1 MVGEVDTVSP
11 TFSVLRGGLFWLG
24 GFAIIF
30 LTIVVIA
37 SLIDTSNPNGPS
49 RTDPTAPLRRN
60 SNPNDEPSMGL
71 TPETAA
77 PPPATN

>member
-11 TFSVLRGGLFWLG
+11 TFSVLRGGMFWLG
-24 GFAIIF
+24 GFVIIF

-37 SLIDTSNPNGPS
+37 SLLDSSNLNTSN
-49 RTDPTAPLRRN
+49 RTEAGVPLRR
-60 SNPNDEPSMGL
+60 SGSDDEPSMGL

-77 PPPATN
+77 PPAVTN